1 MCSEGE
7 LWSNRGNNLLISILT
22 TRFPTLITPLA
33 LDTVTTLLYTP
44 GALDMFQ
51 DKEMDEKFA
60 EFVRENGK
68 EWART

>member
-51 DKEMDEKFA
+51 DK
-60 EFVRENGK
+60 
-68 EWART
+68 